1 MTLFISVSQVVYLF
15 TTAVPIER
23 PVMPIRAV

>member
-1 MTLFISVSQVVYLF
+1 MTLFISVPEVVYLS
-15 TTAVPIER
+15 TTAVPIEL